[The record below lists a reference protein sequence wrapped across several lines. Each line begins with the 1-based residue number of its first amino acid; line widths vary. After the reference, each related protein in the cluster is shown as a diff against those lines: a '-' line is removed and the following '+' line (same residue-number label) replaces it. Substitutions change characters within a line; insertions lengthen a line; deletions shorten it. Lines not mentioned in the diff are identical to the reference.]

1 MYKFRPYFGKIL
13 KFHLF
18 FLSLP
23 FFGLVYVCLLFP
35 ILTLMHLC
43 IMLYMYWM
51 PLNVPN
57 YSHRP
62 HNFSVVTEVLH
73 LQTESVSETLRRVWE
88 GRKIFSPTKMTFF
101 SEKISIL
108 VANISDDLFLVID
121 QVFRIFPLLP
131 DFPDLFFV
139 RYRTQPFPH
148 KKNTFFYSFH
158 TFAHIRQL
166 YFSKYWGGRMH
177 EPSPHLKLWGDCP
190 LSPP

>member
-18 FLSLP
+18 FLSLR

-121 QVFRIFPLLP
+121 QVFRIFPLSLIFRIFTLL
-131 DFPDLFFV
+131 DIV
-139 RYRTQPFPH
+139 NNPFLTRKTPFL
-148 KKNTFFYSFH
+148 TFW
-158 TFAHIRQL
+158 RQKFL
-166 YFSKYWGGRMH
+166 VT
-177 EPSPHLKLWGDCP
+177 LL
-190 LSPP
+190 LL